1 MHSLSLSHMNTHTH
15 THERTHAHAHTR
27 RVLDGG
33 MQGSLVVD
41 LSKAG
46 DSAADWH
53 FVMLDPP
60 RQCANAAGSEKGQE
74 QEGQEQATRHAESSE
89 QRKETRHAE
98 AETEELKER
107 DTRHAIAV
115 VSSCAGGKAPAQ
127 LSVFRLL
134 FINGLPLARALSL
147 SLNRALTSQKG
158 RWDVWYLWV
167 CSGP

>member
-1 MHSLSLSHMNTHTH
+1 
-15 THERTHAHAHTR
+15 
-27 RVLDGG
+27 

-60 RQCANAAGSEKGQE
+60 RQCANAAGSEEGQE
-74 QEGQEQATRHAESSE
+74 QEGEEQATRHAESSE

-98 AETEELKER
+98 AETEELKEHYA
-107 DTRHAIAV
+107 RHAIAV

-134 FINGLPLARALSL
+134 FINCLPLARALSL

-158 RWDVWYLWV
+158 RLDVWYLCV
-167 CSGP
+167 CFGS